1 MKKMET
7 EIAMEE
13 IEEEAPKN
21 SSLFPV
27 FPQAQISSAS
37 NPTTSYD
44 AVPEWLRNSSFTT
57 DISVINDAVVT
68 NYGNVQFQ
76 ENLEEDEG
84 EDVEKKNQKG
94 EGARYELL
102 HSSGSE
108 RGHSSSDDDG
118 RDCKK
123 KKRKKKRKKSHRSSD
138 DRPLY
143 DYALS
148 ASRKPDVRTWA
159 SSADANVKDYYFDS
173 RGDRDNL
180 AFGSIYRM
188 DVARYKLHNLRK
200 TSELNNYR
208 RNDKRNFERDIDID
222 ALDDKLRSGGRYW
235 SRTYAAIEHHKNLKR
250 LKILTPL
257 KPMMNIPADFVSLA
271 DEVKSDEGI
280 RGDAIS
286 GNAVVEESLEDEVY
300 RKTKEFNKMTRE
312 RPHDEQIWL
321 AFAQF
326 QDKVASMQPQKGA
339 RLQTLEKKISILEK
353 ATELNPDSEDL
364 LLSLMSAYQSR
375 DSIDDLISR
384 WEKILIQNSGSC
396 TLWRE
401 FLRVVQ
407 GDFSRFKI
415 SEMRKMY
422 ANAIQALSGAW
433 TKQHRQVSGS
443 ANSPSMDPAIVRLEL
458 GLVDTF
464 LSLCRFEWQAGYREL
479 ATGLF
484 QAQIEY
490 SLFCP
495 SLLLSEQSKQRLF
508 EHFWNSNDARVGE
521 DGALGW
527 SKWLE
532 KEEELRQRAMREE
545 SSHASEKGGWTGWSE
560 PSSKSKEKNEA
571 IENITETDGALDEL
585 EEESEMK
592 DDEQKDDTEAL
603 LKMLGIDATAEANCE
618 IKDTRT
624 WTRWSE
630 EELARD
636 SNEWM
641 PVHAKTGISH
651 SEDPSDAEGDEQL
664 LRVIAYE
671 DLSDYL
677 FSIISEEARFS
688 LVSQFIDFYGGR
700 MAQWTCTNSSSWA
713 EKYLSLEAIPDS
725 LFDELRR
732 MHNVLTKEGR
742 NQTETSLEQVLSSS
756 GDISMRTSM
765 MRFIR
770 NATLLCCTVFP
781 QNHILEEAV
790 LIAEELSNTVMNT
803 SSCSVTPCRTLAKS
817 LLKSNR
823 QDVLLCGVYARREA
837 VFGNIDHA
845 RKIFD
850 MALSSIDGLPQGV
863 QTNASLLHL
872 WYSEVE
878 VSNGIH
884 GGSGSSESSLRA
896 MHILSCLGSGT
907 KYSLYRCKPSSLQQL
922 KARQGFKEQV
932 NMLRSLWTRGLIDD
946 NSVALIC
953 SDALFEEIT
962 IGWTEGVQILEQ
974 AFTMVLPERRRH
986 SHHLEY
992 LFNFYMRMLCRHHQ
1006 EMKLSKLWEY
1016 IVTGLDIY
1024 PCSPNLY
1031 NALVEIGHLYASPN
1045 KLRWIFDEKFQKKPS
1060 LVAWLF
1066 ALSFDMSRGG
1076 TEHRIRRLFERA
1088 LENEKLRNSVLVW
1101 RSYIAYES
1109 DIACNPSAAKRAFFR
1124 AIHACPW
1131 SKRLWLDGFIKLS
1144 SFLTAKELSDLQE
1157 VMRDKEL
1164 NLRTDI
1170 YEILLQDDVES

>member
-1 MKKMET
+1 M
-7 EIAMEE
+7 
-13 IEEEAPKN
+13 
-21 SSLFPV
+21 
-27 FPQAQISSAS
+27 
-37 NPTTSYD
+37 Y
-44 AVPEWLRNSSFTT
+44 
-57 DISVINDAVVT
+57 
-68 NYGNVQFQ
+68 
-76 ENLEEDEG
+76 
-84 EDVEKKNQKG
+84 
-94 EGARYELL
+94 
-102 HSSGSE
+102 
-108 RGHSSSDDDG
+108 
-118 RDCKK
+118 C
-123 KKRKKKRKKSHRSSD
+123 
-138 DRPLY
+138 
-143 DYALS
+143 
-148 ASRKPDVRTWA
+148 
-159 SSADANVKDYYFDS
+159 
-173 RGDRDNL
+173 
-180 AFGSIYRM
+180 RM
-188 DVARYKLHNLRK
+188 DLARYKLHNSRK
-200 TSELNNYR
+200 TSELNYYR
-208 RNDKRNFERDIDID
+208 RNDKRTLEKDSDID
-222 ALDDKLRSGGRYW
+222 ALDNKLRSGGRYW
-235 SRTYAAIEHHKNLKR
+235 SATYAAIEHHKNLKR
-250 LKILTPL
+250 LRILTPL
-257 KPMMNIPADFVSLA
+257 KPVMSSPADFISFS

-280 RGDAIS
+280 RGDTIS
-286 GNAVVEESLEDEVY
+286 GNAMIEESWEDEVF
-300 RKTKEFNKMTRE
+300 RKTKEFNRMTRE
-312 RPHDEQIWL
+312 RPHDAQIWL

-326 QDKVASMQPQKGA
+326 QDKVASLQPQKGA

-364 LLSLMSAYQSR
+364 LLSLMNAYQSR

-384 WEKILIQNSGSC
+384 WEKILIENSGSC

-407 GDFSRFKI
+407 GDFSRFKV

-433 TKQHRQVSGS
+433 TKQHRQVSGG

-458 GLVDTF
+458 GLIDTF

-479 ATGLF
+479 ATALF

-508 EHFWNSNDARVGE
+508 EHFWNSNGARVGE

-532 KEEELRQRAMREE
+532 KEEELRQKAMKEE
-545 SSHASEKGGWTGWSE
+545 SLHDSEKGGWTGWSE
-560 PSSKSKEKNEA
+560 PLSKSKRSNEA
-571 IENITETDGALDEL
+571 IENTTETDGALDEL
-585 EEESEMK
+585 EDGSEMK
-592 DDEQKDDTEAL
+592 DDEKDDTEAL
-603 LKMLGIDATAEANCE
+603 LKMLGIDVTAEANCE

-630 EELARD
+630 EEVARD
-636 SNEWM
+636 SKEWM

-651 SEDPSDAEGDEQL
+651 SEDPADAQDDEQL
-664 LRVIAYE
+664 LRVITYE

-677 FSIISEEARFS
+677 FSISSEEARFS
-688 LVSQFIDFYGGR
+688 LVSQFIEFYGGR

-713 EKYLSLEAIPDS
+713 EKSLSLEAIPDS

-732 MHNVLTKEGR
+732 MHDVLTKEGR
-742 NQTETSLEQVLSSS
+742 NQIDTSLERVFSSS
-756 GDISMRTSM
+756 DDISMRTSM
-765 MRFIR
+765 MRFVR

-781 QNHILEEAV
+781 QNHMLEEAV

-850 MALSSIDGLPQGV
+850 MALSSIDGLPQDA
-863 QTNASLLHL
+863 QTNASLLYL
-872 WYSEVE
+872 WYAEVE
-878 VSNGIH
+878 LANGTH
-884 GGSGSSESSLRA
+884 GSSGSAESSLRA

-907 KYSLYRCKPSSLQQL
+907 KYSPYKCKPSSLQQL

-932 NMLRSLWTRGLIDD
+932 NILRSSWTRGLIDD
-946 NSVALIC
+946 HSVALIC
-953 SDALFEEIT
+953 SAALFEEIT

-974 AFTMVLPERRRH
+974 AFTMVLPGRRRH
-986 SHHLEY
+986 SHHLEC
-992 LFNFYMRMLCRHHQ
+992 LFNFYTRMLCRHHQ

-1016 IVTGLDIY
+1016 IVKGLDMY

-1031 NALVEIGHLYASPN
+1031 NALVEIGHLYVSPN
-1045 KLRWIFDEKFQKKPS
+1045 KLRWIFDENLQKKPS

-1109 DIACNPSAAKRAFFR
+1109 DIACNPSAARRAFFR

-1131 SKRLWLDGFIKLS
+1131 SKRLWLDGFIKLNS
-1144 SFLTAKELSDLQE
+1144 VLTAKELSDLQE

>member
-1 MKKMET
+1 MEKMET
-7 EIAMEE
+7 EIAMVE

-27 FPQAQISSAS
+27 FPQTQISSAS

-57 DISVINDAVVT
+57 DISVINDAVST

-76 ENLEEDEG
+76 ENLEEDEA
-84 EDVEKKNQKG
+84 EDVEKENQKG
-94 EGARYELL
+94 EGAPYELL

-108 RGHSSSDDDG
+108 RGHSSSSDDG
-118 RDCKK
+118 RDSKK

-148 ASRKPDVRTWA
+148 SSRKPDVRTWA
-159 SSADANVKDYYFDS
+159 SSAAANVKDYYFDS

-200 TSELNNYR
+200 TSELNYYR
-208 RNDKRNFERDIDID
+208 RNAKRNFERDIDID
-222 ALDDKLRSGGRYW
+222 ALDNKLRSGGRYW
-235 SRTYAAIEHHKNLKR
+235 SGTYAAIEHHKNLKR
-250 LKILTPL
+250 LRILTPL
-257 KPMMNIPADFVSLA
+257 KPMMNIPADFVSL
-271 DEVKSDEGI
+271 SDEGI

-286 GNAVVEESLEDEVY
+286 GDAVVEESLEDEVY

-312 RPHDEQIWL
+312 RPHDAQIWL
-321 AFAQF
+321 GFAQF

-364 LLSLMSAYQSR
+364 LLSLMNAYQSR
-375 DSIDDLISR
+375 DSIDDLIIR

-407 GDFSRFKI
+407 GDFSRFKV
-415 SEMRKMY
+415 SEVRKMY

-433 TKQHRQVSGS
+433 TKQHRQVSGG

-458 GLVDTF
+458 GLVNTF

-479 ATGLF
+479 ATALL

-508 EHFWNSNDARVGE
+508 EHFWNSNGARVGE

-532 KEEELRQRAMREE
+532 KEEELRQRAMKEE
-545 SSHASEKGGWTGWSE
+545 SSHDSEKGGWTGWSE
-560 PSSKSKEKNEA
+560 LLSKSKEKNEA

-585 EEESEMK
+585 EDESEMK

-630 EELARD
+630 EEVARD

-641 PVHAKTGISH
+641 PVHAKNGISH
-651 SEDPSDAEGDEQL
+651 SEDPADAEGDEQL

-688 LVSQFIDFYGGR
+688 VVSQFIDFYGGR

-713 EKYLSLEAIPDS
+713 EKNLSLEAIPDS

-732 MHNVLTKEGR
+732 MHDVLTKGGR
-742 NQTETSLEQVLSSS
+742 NQTDTSLEQVFNSSD
-756 GDISMRTSM
+756 DISMRTSM
-765 MRFIR
+765 MRFLR
-770 NATLLCCTVFP
+770 NATLLCCTIFP

-872 WYSEVE
+872 WYAEVE
-878 VSNGIH
+878 VANGTH

-896 MHILSCLGSGT
+896 MHILSCLGSGI
-907 KYSLYRCKPSSLQQL
+907 KYSLYRCKPSSMQQL

-932 NMLRSLWTRGLIDD
+932 NMLRSSWTRGLIDD

-953 SDALFEEIT
+953 SAALFEEIT

-974 AFTMVLPERRRH
+974 ACTMVLPERRRH
-986 SHHLEY
+986 SHHLEC

-1016 IVTGLDIY
+1016 IVKGLDIY
-1024 PCSPNLY
+1024 PCSPSLY

-1101 RSYIAYES
+1101 RLYIAYES
-1109 DIACNPSAAKRAFFR
+1109 DIACNPSAARRAFFR

-1131 SKRLWLDGFIKLS
+1131 SKRLWLDGFIKLNS
-1144 SFLTAKELSDLQE
+1144 VLTAKELSDLQE

-1170 YEILLQDDVES
+1170 YEILLQDDLES

>member
-1 MKKMET
+1 M
-7 EIAMEE
+7 
-13 IEEEAPKN
+13 
-21 SSLFPV
+21 F
-27 FPQAQISSAS
+27 
-37 NPTTSYD
+37 
-44 AVPEWLRNSSFTT
+44 
-57 DISVINDAVVT
+57 
-68 NYGNVQFQ
+68 
-76 ENLEEDEG
+76 
-84 EDVEKKNQKG
+84 
-94 EGARYELL
+94 
-102 HSSGSE
+102 
-108 RGHSSSDDDG
+108 
-118 RDCKK
+118 C
-123 KKRKKKRKKSHRSSD
+123 
-138 DRPLY
+138 
-143 DYALS
+143 
-148 ASRKPDVRTWA
+148 
-159 SSADANVKDYYFDS
+159 
-173 RGDRDNL
+173 
-180 AFGSIYRM
+180 RM
-188 DVARYKLHNLRK
+188 DLARYKLNNSRK
-200 TSELNNYR
+200 TSELNYYR
-208 RNDKRNFERDIDID
+208 RNDKRTLERDSDID
-222 ALDDKLRSGGRYW
+222 ALDNKLRSGGRYW
-235 SRTYAAIEHHKNLKR
+235 SATYAAIEHHKNLKR
-250 LKILTPL
+250 LRILTPL
-257 KPMMNIPADFVSLA
+257 KPTMSSPADFISFS

-280 RGDAIS
+280 RGDTIS
-286 GNAVVEESLEDEVY
+286 GNAMIEESWEDEVF
-300 RKTKEFNKMTRE
+300 RKTKEFNRMTRE
-312 RPHDEQIWL
+312 RPHDAQIWL

-326 QDKVASMQPQKGA
+326 QDKVASLQPQKGA

-364 LLSLMSAYQSR
+364 LLSLMNSYQSR

-384 WEKILIQNSGSC
+384 WEKILIENSGSC

-407 GDFSRFKI
+407 GDFSRFKV

-433 TKQHRQVSGS
+433 TKQHRQVSGG

-458 GLVDTF
+458 GLIDTF

-479 ATGLF
+479 ATALF

-508 EHFWNSNDARVGE
+508 EHFWNSNGARVGE

-532 KEEELRQRAMREE
+532 KEEELRQKAMKEE
-545 SSHASEKGGWTGWSE
+545 SSHDSEKGGWTGWSE
-560 PSSKSKEKNEA
+560 PLSKSKRSIEA
-571 IENITETDGALDEL
+571 IENATETDGALDEL
-585 EEESEMK
+585 EDGSEMK
-592 DDEQKDDTEAL
+592 DDEKDDTEAL

-618 IKDTRT
+618 IKETRT

-630 EELARD
+630 EEVARD
-636 SNEWM
+636 SKEWM

-651 SEDPSDAEGDEQL
+651 SEDPADAQDDEQL

-677 FSIISEEARFS
+677 FSISSEEARFS
-688 LVSQFIDFYGGR
+688 LVSQFIEFYGGR

-713 EKYLSLEAIPDS
+713 EKSVSLEAIPDS

-732 MHNVLTKEGR
+732 MHDVLTKEGR
-742 NQTETSLEQVLSSS
+742 NQIDTSLERVFSSS
-756 GDISMRTSM
+756 DDISMRTSM
-765 MRFIR
+765 MRFVR

-781 QNHILEEAV
+781 QNHMLEEAV

-850 MALSSIDGLPQGV
+850 MALSSIDGLPQDA
-863 QTNASLLHL
+863 QTNASLLYL
-872 WYSEVE
+872 WYAEVE
-878 VSNGIH
+878 LANGTH
-884 GGSGSSESSLRA
+884 GSSGSAESSLRA

-907 KYSLYRCKPSSLQQL
+907 KYSPYKCKPSSLQQL

-932 NMLRSLWTRGLIDD
+932 NILRSSWTRGLIDD
-946 NSVALIC
+946 HSVALIC
-953 SDALFEEIT
+953 SAALFEEIT

-974 AFTMVLPERRRH
+974 AFTMVLPGRRRH
-986 SHHLEY
+986 SHHLEC
-992 LFNFYMRMLCRHHQ
+992 LFNFYTRMLCRHHQ

-1016 IVTGLDIY
+1016 IVKGLDIY

-1031 NALVEIGHLYASPN
+1031 NALVEIGHLYVSPN
-1045 KLRWIFDEKFQKKPS
+1045 KLRWIFDENLQKKPS

-1109 DIACNPSAAKRAFFR
+1109 DIACNPSGARRAFFR

-1131 SKRLWLDGFIKLS
+1131 SKRLWLDGFIKLNS
-1144 SFLTAKELSDLQE
+1144 VLTAKELSDLQE

>member
-1 MKKMET
+1 MEKMET

-27 FPQAQISSAS
+27 FPQTQISSAS
-37 NPTTSYD
+37 NPTTSYN

-57 DISVINDAVVT
+57 DISVINDAVST

-76 ENLEEDEG
+76 ENLEEDEA
-84 EDVEKKNQKG
+84 EDVEKENQKG
-94 EGARYELL
+94 EGAPYELL

-108 RGHSSSDDDG
+108 RGHSSSSDDG
-118 RDCKK
+118 RDSKK

-148 ASRKPDVRTWA
+148 SSRKPDVRTWA
-159 SSADANVKDYYFDS
+159 SSAAANVKDYYFDS

-200 TSELNNYR
+200 TSELNYYR

-222 ALDDKLRSGGRYW
+222 ALDNKLRSGGRYW
-235 SRTYAAIEHHKNLKR
+235 SGTYAAIEHHKNLKR
-250 LKILTPL
+250 LRILTPL
-257 KPMMNIPADFVSLA
+257 KPMMNIPADFVSLS

-312 RPHDEQIWL
+312 RPHDAQIWL
-321 AFAQF
+321 GFAQF

-364 LLSLMSAYQSR
+364 LLSLMNAYQRR
-375 DSIDDLISR
+375 DSIDDLIIR

-407 GDFSRFKI
+407 GDFSRFKV
-415 SEMRKMY
+415 SEVRKMY

-433 TKQHRQVSGS
+433 TKQHRQVSGG

-458 GLVDTF
+458 GLVNTF

-479 ATGLF
+479 ATALL

-508 EHFWNSNDARVGE
+508 EHFWNSNGARVGE

-532 KEEELRQRAMREE
+532 KEEELRQRAMKEE
-545 SSHASEKGGWTGWSE
+545 SSHDSEKGGWTGWSE
-560 PSSKSKEKNEA
+560 PLSKSKEKNEA

-585 EEESEMK
+585 EDESEMK

-630 EELARD
+630 EEVARD

-641 PVHAKTGISH
+641 PVHAKNGISH
-651 SEDPSDAEGDEQL
+651 SEDPADAEGDEQL

-688 LVSQFIDFYGGR
+688 VVSQFIDFYGGR
-700 MAQWTCTNSSSWA
+700 MAQWTCTSSSSWA
-713 EKYLSLEAIPDS
+713 EKNLSLEAIPDS

-732 MHNVLTKEGR
+732 MHDVLTKGGS
-742 NQTETSLEQVLSSS
+742 NQTDTSLEQVFNSSD
-756 GDISMRTSM
+756 DISMRTSM

-770 NATLLCCTVFP
+770 NATLLCCTIFP
-781 QNHILEEAV
+781 QNHILDEAV

-872 WYSEVE
+872 WYAEVE
-878 VSNGIH
+878 VANGTH

-907 KYSLYRCKPSSLQQL
+907 KYSLYRCKPSSMQQL

-932 NMLRSLWTRGLIDD
+932 NMLRSSWTRGLIDD

-953 SDALFEEIT
+953 SAALFEEIT

-986 SHHLEY
+986 SHHLEC

-1016 IVTGLDIY
+1016 IVKGLDIY
-1024 PCSPNLY
+1024 PCSPSLY

-1101 RSYIAYES
+1101 RLYIAYES
-1109 DIACNPSAAKRAFFR
+1109 DIACNPSAARRAFFR

-1131 SKRLWLDGFIKLS
+1131 SKRLWLDGFIKLNS
-1144 SFLTAKELSDLQE
+1144 VLTAKELSDLQE

-1170 YEILLQDDVES
+1170 YEILLQDDLES

>member
-1 MKKMET
+1 
-7 EIAMEE
+7 MEE
-13 IEEEAPKN
+13 IETEEAPKS

-27 FPQAQISSAS
+27 FPQSQICTPL
-37 NPTTSYD
+37 NPSTSHD

-57 DISVINDAVVT
+57 DISVINNTVST
-68 NYGNVQFQ
+68 NYSNIQFPQ
-76 ENLEEDEG
+76 NLEDKEG
-84 EDVEKKNQKG
+84 EDIEKENKKG

-102 HSSGSE
+102 DSSASE
-108 RGHSSSDDDG
+108 RGHSSTSDDEE
-118 RDCKK
+118 RKSKKK
-123 KKRKKKRKKSHRSSD
+123 KKRRKKRQRLSNEG
-138 DRPLY
+138 PNY

-148 ASRKPDVRTWA
+148 SSRKRDVRTWA
-159 SSADANVKDYYFDS
+159 SSSATDNVKDYYFDS

-180 AFGSIYRM
+180 AFGTLYRM
-188 DVARYKLHNLRK
+188 DVARYKLHNSRK
-200 TSELNNYR
+200 NSELNYYR
-208 RNDKRNFERDIDID
+208 WNDKRSFERESDID
-222 ALDDKLRSGGRYW
+222 ALDNKLRSGGRYW
-235 SRTYAAIEHHKNLKR
+235 SATYAAIEHHKNLKR
-250 LKILTPL
+250 LRFLSPL
-257 KPMMNIPADFVSLA
+257 KPMMSMPADFISLP

-280 RGDAIS
+280 RGDTVS
-286 GNAVVEESLEDEVY
+286 GNAVVEESWEDEVF

-312 RPHDEQIWL
+312 RPHDAQIWL

-326 QDKVASMQPQKGA
+326 QDKVARMQPQKGA

-364 LLSLMSAYQSR
+364 LLSLMNAYQSR

-384 WEKILIQNSGSC
+384 WEKILLQNSGSY

-407 GDFSRFKI
+407 GDFSRFKVT
-415 SEMRKMY
+415 EMRKMY

-433 TKQHRQVSGS
+433 SKQHRQVSGG
-443 ANSPSMDPAIVRLEL
+443 ANSPSMDPAIVRLEH
-458 GLVDTF
+458 GLVDIF

-479 ATGLF
+479 ATAMF

-508 EHFWNSNDARVGE
+508 EHFWNSNGARVGE

-532 KEEELRQRAMREE
+532 KEEELRQTMREE
-545 SSHASEKGGWTGWSE
+545 PSHDSEKGGWTGWSD
-560 PSSKSKEKNEA
+560 PLSKSKENNDA
-571 IENITETDGALDEL
+571 IENITETDSALDEL
-585 EEESEMK
+585 EDGSEMK
-592 DDEQKDDTEAL
+592 DDEQTDDTEAL
-603 LKMLGIDATAEANCE
+603 LKMLGIDAAAEANGE

-630 EELARD
+630 EEVARD
-636 SNEWM
+636 SSEWM
-641 PVHAKTGISH
+641 PVHAKTGSSH
-651 SEDPSDAEGDEQL
+651 SEDPADAPDDEQL

-671 DLSDYL
+671 DVSDYL
-677 FSIISEEARFS
+677 FSISSEEGRFS

-713 EKYLSLEAIPDS
+713 EKSLSLEAMPDS

-732 MHNVLTKEGR
+732 VHYVLTKKGR
-742 NQTETSLEQVLSSS
+742 NQIDTSLEQVFSSS
-756 GDISMRTSM
+756 DDISMRTSM
-765 MRFIR
+765 MEFVR

-790 LIAEELSNTVMNT
+790 LIAEELSNTMMNT

-850 MALSSIDGLPQGV
+850 MALSSIDGLPQDF
-863 QTNASLLHL
+863 QTSASLLYL
-872 WYSEVE
+872 WYAEVE
-878 VSNGIH
+878 LENGSR
-884 GGSGSSESSLRA
+884 GGSVSAESSLRA
-896 MHILSCLGSGT
+896 MHILSCLGSGM
-907 KYSLYRCKPSSLQQL
+907 KYSPYKCKPSSLQQL
-922 KARQGFKEQV
+922 KAHQGFKEQV
-932 NMLRSLWTRGLIDD
+932 NMLCSSWTRGLIDD
-946 NSVALIC
+946 QSVALIC
-953 SDALFEEIT
+953 SAALFEEIT
-962 IGWTEGVQILEQ
+962 IGWTEGVQNLEQ
-974 AFTMVLPERRRH
+974 AFTMVLPERRRN
-986 SHHLEY
+986 SYHLER
-992 LFNFYMRMLCRHHQ
+992 LFNFYMTMLCRHHQ
-1006 EMKLSKLWEY
+1006 EMKLSKFWEY
-1016 IVTGLDIY
+1016 IVKGLDIY
-1024 PCSPNLY
+1024 PCSPNVY
-1031 NALVEIGHLYASPN
+1031 NALVEIGHLYVSPN
-1045 KLRWIFDEKFQKKPS
+1045 KLRWIFDENFQKKPS

-1066 ALSFDMSRGG
+1066 ALSFDMSKGG

-1088 LENEKLRNSVLVW
+1088 LENVKLRNSVLIW

-1109 DIACNPSAAKRAFFR
+1109 DIACNPSAARRAFFR

-1131 SKRLWLDGFIKLS
+1131 SKRLWLDGFIKLAS
-1144 SFLTAKELSDLQE
+1144 VLTAKELSDLQE

-1170 YEILLQDDVES
+1170 YEILLQDDDES

>member
-1 MKKMET
+1 MEKMEPET
-7 EIAMEE
+7 AA
-13 IEEEAPKN
+13 EAPEN

-27 FPQAQISSAS
+27 FPPCQISSTP

-44 AVPEWLRNSSFTT
+44 AVPEWLRSSSFTT
-57 DISVINDAVVT
+57 DISVINEAVST
-68 NYGNVQFQ
+68 NYEKIQL
-76 ENLEEDEG
+76 ENLEEDDEEI
-84 EDVEKKNQKG
+84 EDVEKENKKG
-94 EGARYELL
+94 EGTRYELL
-102 HSSGSE
+102 HSSA
-108 RGHSSSDDDG
+108 SDDDE
-118 RDCKK
+118 RDSSSKK
-123 KKRKKKRKKSHRSSD
+123 KKRKTKRRKRELSSD
-138 DRPLY
+138 DRTQY
-143 DYALS
+143 DYALNS
-148 ASRKPDVRTWA
+148 ARKRDVRNWA
-159 SSADANVKDYYFDS
+159 SSTAATNVKDYYFDS

-200 TSELNNYR
+200 TSELNYYR
-208 RNDKRNFERDIDID
+208 RNDKRTFERDSDID
-222 ALDDKLRSGGRYW
+222 ALDNKVRSGGRYW
-235 SRTYAAIEHHKNLKR
+235 SATYAAIEHHKNLKR
-250 LKILTPL
+250 QKFLTPL
-257 KPMMNIPADFVSLA
+257 KPMMNIPADFVSL
-271 DEVKSDEGI
+271 SDEGI
-280 RGDAIS
+280 RGDAIA
-286 GNAVVEESLEDEVY
+286 GNAVVEESWEDEVL
-300 RKTKEFNKMTRE
+300 RKTKEFNRMTRE
-312 RPHDEQIWL
+312 RPHDVQIWL

-326 QDKVASMQPQKGA
+326 QDTVASMQPQKGA

-407 GDFSRFKI
+407 GDFSRFKV
-415 SEMRKMY
+415 SVTRKMY
-422 ANAIQALSGAW
+422 ANAIQALTGAW
-433 TKQHRQVSGS
+433 TKQHRQVSGG
-443 ANSPSMDPAIVRLEL
+443 ANSPSVDPAIVRLEL

-479 ATGLF
+479 ATALF

-508 EHFWNSNDARVGE
+508 EHFWNSNGARVGE

-532 KEEELRQRAMREE
+532 KEEELRQRAMKEE
-545 SSHASEKGGWTGWSE
+545 SSHDSEKGGWTGWSE
-560 PSSKSKEKNEA
+560 PLSKSKESNEA
-571 IENITETDGALDEL
+571 IENKTETDGSLDEL
-585 EEESEMK
+585 EDGSEMK
-592 DDEQKDDTEAL
+592 DAEQKDDTEAL
-603 LKMLGIDATAEANCE
+603 LKMLGIDATGEANCE

-630 EELARD
+630 EEVARD

-651 SEDPSDAEGDEQL
+651 SEGPADAQDDEQL

-677 FSIISEEARFS
+677 FSISSEESRFS

-713 EKYLSLEAIPDS
+713 EESLSLEAIPDS

-742 NQTETSLEQVLSSS
+742 NQIEKSLEQVFTSSD
-756 GDISMRTSM
+756 DISMRISM
-765 MRFIR
+765 MRFVR

-790 LIAEELSNTVMNT
+790 LIAEELSNTMMNT
-803 SSCSVTPCRTLAKS
+803 SCCSVTPCRTLAKS

-850 MALSSIDGLPQGV
+850 MALSSIDGLPQDV
-863 QTNASLLHL
+863 QTNASLLYL
-872 WYSEVE
+872 WYAEAE
-878 VSNGIH
+878 LANGTH
-884 GGSGSSESSLRA
+884 GGSGSAESSLRA

-907 KYSLYRCKPSSLQQL
+907 KYSSHKCKPSSVQQL

-932 NMLRSLWTRGLIDD
+932 NMLRSSWTHGLIDD
-946 NSVALIC
+946 HSVALIC
-953 SDALFEEIT
+953 SASLFEEIT

-986 SHHLEY
+986 SHHLEC
-992 LFNFYMRMLCRHHQ
+992 LFNFYVRMLCRHHQ

-1016 IVTGLDIY
+1016 IVKGLDIY

-1031 NALVEIGHLYASPN
+1031 NALVEIGDLYVSPN
-1045 KLRWIFDEKFQKKPS
+1045 KLRWSFDENFQKKPS

-1076 TEHRIRRLFERA
+1076 TEHRIRRLFERT

-1109 DIACNPSAAKRAFFR
+1109 DIACNPSAARRAFFR

-1131 SKRLWLDGFIKLS
+1131 SKRLWLDGFIKLNS
-1144 SFLTAKELSDLQE
+1144 VLTAKELSDLQE

>member
-1 MKKMET
+1 MEKMET

-13 IEEEAPKN
+13 IEEAPKN

-27 FPQAQISSAS
+27 FPQTQISSAS

-57 DISVINDAVVT
+57 DISVINDAVST

-76 ENLEEDEG
+76 DNPEEDEG
-84 EDVEKKNQKG
+84 EDVEKENQKG

-108 RGHSSSDDDG
+108 RGHSSSSDDG
-118 RDCKK
+118 RDSKK
-123 KKRKKKRKKSHRSSD
+123 KKRKKKRKKSHRLSD

-148 ASRKPDVRTWA
+148 SSRKPEVRTWA
-159 SSADANVKDYYFDS
+159 SSAAANVKDYYFDS

-200 TSELNNYR
+200 TSELKYYR

-222 ALDDKLRSGGRYW
+222 ALDNKLRSGGRYW
-235 SRTYAAIEHHKNLKR
+235 SGTYAAIEHHKNLKR
-250 LKILTPL
+250 LRILTPL
-257 KPMMNIPADFVSLA
+257 KPMMNIPADFVSLS

-286 GNAVVEESLEDEVY
+286 GNTVVEESLEDEVY

-312 RPHDEQIWL
+312 RPHDAQIWL
-321 AFAQF
+321 GFAQF

-364 LLSLMSAYQSR
+364 LLSLMNAYQSR
-375 DSIDDLISR
+375 DSIDDLIIR

-407 GDFSRFKI
+407 GDFSRFKV
-415 SEMRKMY
+415 SEVRKMY

-433 TKQHRQVSGS
+433 TKQHRQVSGG

-458 GLVDTF
+458 GLVNTF

-479 ATGLF
+479 ATALF

-508 EHFWNSNDARVGE
+508 EHFWNSNGARVGE

-532 KEEELRQRAMREE
+532 KEEELRQRAMKEE
-545 SSHASEKGGWTGWSE
+545 PSHDSEKGGWTGWSE
-560 PSSKSKEKNEA
+560 PLSKSKEKNEA
-571 IENITETDGALDEL
+571 IQNITETDGALDEI
-585 EEESEMK
+585 EDESGMK

-630 EELARD
+630 EEVARD

-641 PVHAKTGISH
+641 PVHAKNGISH
-651 SEDPSDAEGDEQL
+651 SEDPADAEGDEQL

-713 EKYLSLEAIPDS
+713 EKNLSLEAIPDS

-732 MHNVLTKEGR
+732 MHDVLTKEGR
-742 NQTETSLEQVLSSS
+742 NQTDTNLEQVFSSS
-756 GDISMRTSM
+756 DDISMRTSM

-770 NATLLCCTVFP
+770 NATLLCCTIFP

-872 WYSEVE
+872 WYAEVE
-878 VSNGIH
+878 VANGTH

-932 NMLRSLWTRGLIDD
+932 NMLHSSWTRGLIDD

-953 SDALFEEIT
+953 SAALLEEIT
-962 IGWTEGVQILEQ
+962 IGWTEGVQILEL

-986 SHHLEY
+986 SHHLEC

-1016 IVTGLDIY
+1016 IVKGLDIY
-1024 PCSPNLY
+1024 PCSPSLY

-1101 RSYIAYES
+1101 RLYIAYES
-1109 DIACNPSAAKRAFFR
+1109 DIACNPSAARRAFFR

-1131 SKRLWLDGFIKLS
+1131 SKRLWLDGFIKLNS
-1144 SFLTAKELSDLQE
+1144 VLTAKELSDLQE

-1170 YEILLQDDVES
+1170 YEILLQDDLES

>member
-1 MKKMET
+1 MEKMET
-7 EIAMEE
+7 ETETETAMEE
-13 IEEEAPKN
+13 IEAETPKS

-27 FPQAQISSAS
+27 FPPSQKPSTP

-44 AVPEWLRNSSFTT
+44 AVPEWLRNTSFTT
-57 DISVINDAVVT
+57 DIAVINDAVST
-68 NYGNVQFQ
+68 NYEKIQFQ
-76 ENLEEDEG
+76 ENLEEEDEG
-84 EDVEKKNQKG
+84 EDVEKENQKG
-94 EGARYELL
+94 EGTRYELL
-102 HSSGSE
+102 HSSA
-108 RGHSSSDDDG
+108 SDDDE
-118 RDCKK
+118 RYSKK
-123 KKRKKKRKKSHRSSD
+123 KKRKNKRRKRQLSSD
-138 DRPLY
+138 

-148 ASRKPDVRTWA
+148 SSRKPDVRTWA
-159 SSADANVKDYYFDS
+159 SLAATNVKDYYFDS

-200 TSELNNYR
+200 TYELNYYR
-208 RNDKRNFERDIDID
+208 RNDEKTFGRDSDID
-222 ALDDKLRSGGRYW
+222 ALDNKLRSGGRYW
-235 SRTYAAIEHHKNLKR
+235 SATYAAIEHHKNLKR
-250 LKILTPL
+250 LRILTPL
-257 KPMMNIPADFVSLA
+257 KPMMNISADFVSLP

-280 RGDAIS
+280 SGDAIS
-286 GNAVVEESLEDEVY
+286 GNAVVEESWEDEVF

-312 RPHDEQIWL
+312 RPYDVQIWL

-326 QDKVASMQPQKGA
+326 QDKVASLQPQKGA
-339 RLQTLEKKISILEK
+339 CLQTLEKKISILEK

-364 LLSLMSAYQSR
+364 LLSLMNAYQSR

-407 GDFSRFKI
+407 GDFSRFKV
-415 SEMRKMY
+415 SETRKLD
-422 ANAIQALSGAW
+422 ANAIQALYGAW
-433 TKQHRQVSGS
+433 TKQHRVGTCFDARVSGG

-464 LSLCRFEWQAGYREL
+464 LSVCRFEWQAGYREL
-479 ATGLF
+479 ATALF

-508 EHFWNSNDARVGE
+508 EHFWNSNGARVGE

-532 KEEELRQRAMREE
+532 KEEELRQRAMKEE
-545 SSHASEKGGWTGWSE
+545 SSYDSEKGGWTGWSE
-560 PSSKSKEKNEA
+560 PLSKSKESSEA
-571 IENITETDGALDEL
+571 IANITETDGALDEL
-585 EEESEMK
+585 EDGSEMN

-630 EELARD
+630 EEVSRD

-651 SEDPSDAEGDEQL
+651 SEDPADAQDDEQL

-677 FSIISEEARFS
+677 FSISSEEARFS
-688 LVSQFIDFYGGR
+688 IVSQFIDFYGGR

-713 EKYLSLEAIPDS
+713 ETSLSLEAIPDS

-732 MHNVLTKEGR
+732 MHGVLTKEGR
-742 NQTETSLEQVLSSS
+742 NQIDTCLEQVFSSS
-756 GDISMRTSM
+756 DDISMRTSM
-765 MRFIR
+765 MRFVR

-781 QNHILEEAV
+781 LNHILEEAV

-803 SSCSVTPCRTLAKS
+803 SSCSVTPCQTLAKS

-850 MALSSIDGLPQGV
+850 MALSSIDGLPQDV
-863 QTNASLLHL
+863 QTSASLLYL
-872 WYSEVE
+872 WYAEVE
-878 VSNGIH
+878 LANGTH
-884 GGSGSSESSLRA
+884 GGSGSAESSLYA

-907 KYSLYRCKPSSLQQL
+907 KYSPYKCKPSSLQQL
-922 KARQGFKEQV
+922 KACQGFKEQV
-932 NMLRSLWTRGLIDD
+932 NMLRSSWTRGLIDGH
-946 NSVALIC
+946 SVALIC
-953 SDALFEEIT
+953 SAALFDEIT

-974 AFTMVLPERRRH
+974 AFTTVHPERRRH
-986 SHHLEY
+986 SHHLEC

-1016 IVTGLDIY
+1016 IVKGLDIY

-1031 NALVEIGHLYASPN
+1031 NALVEIGHLYVSPN
-1045 KLRWIFDEKFQKKPS
+1045 KLQWIFDENFQK
-1060 LVAWLF
+1060 
-1066 ALSFDMSRGG
+1066 
-1076 TEHRIRRLFERA
+1076 
-1088 LENEKLRNSVLVW
+1088 
-1101 RSYIAYES
+1101 
-1109 DIACNPSAAKRAFFR
+1109 
-1124 AIHACPW
+1124 
-1131 SKRLWLDGFIKLS
+1131 SKRFWLDGFIKLNS
-1144 SFLTAKELSDLQE
+1144 VLTVKELSDLQE

-1170 YEILLQDDVES
+1170 NTIARC

>member
-1 MKKMET
+1 MET
-7 EIAMEE
+7 ETAMEE
-13 IEEEAPKN
+13 IEAEAPKN

-27 FPQAQISSAS
+27 SPHTQISSAP
-37 NPTTSYD
+37 NPT
-44 AVPEWLRNSSFTT
+44 VPEWLRNSSFTT
-57 DISVINDAVVT
+57 DISVINDAASS
-68 NYGNVQFQ
+68 NYGNIQFQ
-76 ENLEEDEG
+76 ENLEDDEG
-84 EDVEKKNQKG
+84 ENVEKENLKG

-102 HSSGSE
+102 HSSASE
-108 RGHSSSDDDG
+108 RGHSSSDDE
-118 RDCKK
+118 RESKK
-123 KKRKKKRKKSHRSSD
+123 KKRKKKRTKRHRSSD
-138 DRPLY
+138 DRTPY

-148 ASRKPDVRTWA
+148 SSRKPEVRTWA
-159 SSADANVKDYYFDS
+159 SSAAANVKDYYFDS

-188 DVARYKLHNLRK
+188 DVARYKLHNLKK
-200 TSELNNYR
+200 TSELNYYR
-208 RNDKRNFERDIDID
+208 RNDKRTFERDGDID
-222 ALDDKLRSGGRYW
+222 SLDNKLRSGGRYW
-235 SRTYAAIEHHKNLKR
+235 SATYAAIEHHKNLKR
-250 LKILTPL
+250 LRFLTPL
-257 KPMMNIPADFVSLA
+257 KPMMNIPADFVSLS

-286 GNAVVEESLEDEVY
+286 GNVVVEESWEDEVF

-312 RPHDEQIWL
+312 RPHDAQIWL

-364 LLSLMSAYQSR
+364 LLSLMNAYQGR
-375 DSIDDLISR
+375 DSIDDVISR

-407 GDFSRFKI
+407 GDFSRFKV
-415 SEMRKMY
+415 SETRKMY

-433 TKQHRQVSGS
+433 TKQHRQVSGG

-479 ATGLF
+479 ATALF

-508 EHFWNSNDARVGE
+508 EHFWNSNGARVGE

-532 KEEELRQRAMREE
+532 KEEELRQRAMKEE
-545 SSHASEKGGWTGWSE
+545 SSHDSEKGGWTGWSE
-560 PSSKSKEKNEA
+560 PLSKSKESNEA
-571 IENITETDGALDEL
+571 IENMTDTDGALDEL
-585 EEESEMK
+585 EGSEMK

-603 LKMLGIDATAEANCE
+603 LKMLGIDATAEDNCE

-624 WTRWSE
+624 WTKWSE
-630 EELARD
+630 EEVARD

-641 PVHAKTGISH
+641 PVHDKTGISH
-651 SEDPSDAEGDEQL
+651 SEDPADAQDDEQL

-677 FSIISEEARFS
+677 FSISSEETRFS

-713 EKYLSLEAIPDS
+713 KKSLSLEAIPDS

-732 MHNVLTKEGR
+732 MHDVLTKEGR
-742 NQTETSLEQVLSSS
+742 NQIGTSLEQVFSSS
-756 GDISMRTSM
+756 DDISMRTSM
-765 MRFIR
+765 MRFVR

-850 MALSSIDGLPQGV
+850 MALSSIDGLPQDI
-863 QTNASLLHL
+863 QTNASLLYL
-872 WYSEVE
+872 WYAEVE
-878 VSNGIH
+878 LSNGTH
-884 GGSGSSESSLRA
+884 DGSGSAESSLRA

-907 KYSLYRCKPSSLQQL
+907 KYSTYKCKSSSLQQL

-932 NMLRSLWTRGLIDD
+932 NVLRSLWTRGLINDH
-946 NSVALIC
+946 SVALIC
-953 SDALFEEIT
+953 SAALFEEIT
-962 IGWTEGVQILEQ
+962 IGWAEGVQILEQ

-986 SHHLEY
+986 SHHLEC

-1016 IVTGLDIY
+1016 IVKGLDIY
-1024 PCSPNLY
+1024 PCSPTLY
-1031 NALVEIGHLYASPN
+1031 NALVEIGHLYVSPN
-1045 KLRWIFDEKFQKKPS
+1045 KLRWIFDENFQKKPS

-1066 ALSFDMSRGG
+1066 SLSFDMSRGG

-1088 LENEKLRNSVLVW
+1088 LENEKLHNSVLVW

-1109 DIACNPSAAKRAFFR
+1109 DIACNPSAARRAFFR

-1131 SKRLWLDGFIKLS
+1131 SKRLWLDGFIKLNS
-1144 SFLTAKELSDLQE
+1144 VLTAKELSDLQE

>member
-1 MKKMET
+1 MEKTNT
-7 EIAMEE
+7 ETAMEE
-13 IEEEAPKN
+13 IKSSPPKN

-27 FPQAQISSAS
+27 LPQTQIPSAP
-37 NPTTSYD
+37 NPSTSYD

-57 DISVINDAVVT
+57 DISVINNAVSN
-68 NYGNVQFQ
+68 NYGNIHFQ
-76 ENLEEDEG
+76 ENLEEDEQG
-84 EDVEKKNQKG
+84 EDVEKEDRKS
-94 EGARYELL
+94 EGTRYELL
-102 HSSGSE
+102 HSSASE
-108 RGHSSSDDDG
+108 RGHSSSDDDEG
-118 RDCKK
+118 KK
-123 KKRKKKRKKSHRSSD
+123 KKRKKKRRKRKKSSD
-138 DRPLY
+138 ERPRY

-148 ASRKPDVRTWA
+148 PTSRKPDVRTWA
-159 SSADANVKDYYFDS
+159 NSAAASDKEYYFDS

-200 TSELNNYR
+200 TSELNYYR
-208 RNDKRNFERDIDID
+208 RDDKKTFEGDIDID
-222 ALDDKLRSGGRYW
+222 ALDNTLRSGGRYW
-235 SRTYAAIEHHKNLKR
+235 SATYAAIEHHKNLKR

-257 KPMMNIPADFVSLA
+257 KPMMNIPADFVLLS

-286 GNAVVEESLEDEVY
+286 GNVVVEESLEDEVF

-312 RPHDEQIWL
+312 RPHDAQIWL

-326 QDKVASMQPQKGA
+326 QDKVASMQLQKGA

-364 LLSLMSAYQSR
+364 LLSLMNAYRSR

-396 TLWRE
+396 TLWKE

-407 GDFSRFKI
+407 GDFSRFKV
-415 SEMRKMY
+415 SETRKMY

-433 TKQHRQVSGS
+433 TKQHRQVSGG
-443 ANSPSMDPAIVRLEL
+443 ANSPSTDPAIVRVEL

-464 LSLCRFEWQAGYREL
+464 LGLCRFEWQAGYREL
-479 ATGLF
+479 ATALF

-508 EHFWNSNDARVGE
+508 EHFWNSNGARVGE

-532 KEEELRQRAMREE
+532 KEEELRQRAMKEE
-545 SSHASEKGGWTGWSE
+545 SSHDSGKGGWTGWSE
-560 PSSKSKEKNEA
+560 PLSKIKESNEA
-571 IENITETDGALDEL
+571 IEKITETDGALDEL
-585 EEESEMK
+585 EDESEME
-592 DDEQKDDTEAL
+592 DDGQKDDTEAL

-618 IKDTRT
+618 IKDART
-624 WTRWSE
+624 WIRWSE
-630 EELARD
+630 EEVARD
-636 SNEWM
+636 SNQWM
-641 PVHAKTGISH
+641 PVHAKTGILH
-651 SEDPSDAEGDEQL
+651 SEVPADSQDDEQL

-677 FSIISEEARFS
+677 FSICSEEARLS

-713 EKYLSLEAIPDS
+713 DKSLSLEAIPDS

-732 MHNVLTKEGR
+732 MRSFLTKEGR
-742 NQTETSLEQVLSSS
+742 NQSDTSLEQVFRSS
-756 GDISMRTSM
+756 DDVSMRTSM
-765 MRFIR
+765 MSFVR
-770 NATLLCCTVFP
+770 NATLLCCTIFP

-803 SSCSVTPCRTLAKS
+803 SSCSVTPCRALAKS

-837 VFGNIDHA
+837 FFGNIDHA

-850 MALSSIDGLPQGV
+850 MALSSIDGLPQDV
-863 QTNASLLHL
+863 QTNASLLYL
-872 WYSEVE
+872 WYAEVE
-878 VSNGIH
+878 VANSIH
-884 GGSGSSESSLRA
+884 GGSGLAESSLRA
-896 MHILSCLGSGT
+896 VHILSCLGSGI
-907 KYSLYRCKPSSLQQL
+907 KYSPYKCKPSSLQQL

-932 NMLRSLWTRGLIDD
+932 NSLRSSWTRGLIDD
-946 NSVALIC
+946 HSVALIC
-953 SDALFEEIT
+953 SAALFEEIT

-986 SHHLEY
+986 SHHLEC
-992 LFNFYMRMLCRHHQ
+992 LFNFYTRMLCRHHQ
-1006 EMKLSKLWEY
+1006 EMKLSKLWEC
-1016 IVTGLDIY
+1016 IVKGLDIY
-1024 PCSPNLY
+1024 PCNSSLY
-1031 NALVEIGHLYASPN
+1031 NAFVEIGHLYVSPN
-1045 KLRWIFDEKFQKKPS
+1045 KLRWILDEILQKKPS
-1060 LVAWLF
+1060 LLVLLF
-1066 ALSFDMSRGG
+1066 ALSFDMSKDG
-1076 TEHRIRRLFERA
+1076 TEHRIHRLFERA

-1101 RSYIAYES
+1101 RLYIAYES
-1109 DIACNPSAAKRAFFR
+1109 DIACNLSAARRAFFR

-1131 SKRLWLDGFIKLS
+1131 SKRLWLDGFIKLNS
-1144 SFLTAKELSDLQE
+1144 VLTAKELSDLQE

-1170 YEILLQDDVES
+1170 YEILLQDDVDS